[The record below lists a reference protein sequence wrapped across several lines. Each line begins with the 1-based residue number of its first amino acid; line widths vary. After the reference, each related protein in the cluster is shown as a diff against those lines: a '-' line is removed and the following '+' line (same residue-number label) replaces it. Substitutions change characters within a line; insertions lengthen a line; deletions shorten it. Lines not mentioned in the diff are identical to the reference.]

1 MTFNDLHQQPCPL
14 LLANVWDASSAQ
26 AAEQAGYAAL
36 GTSSAAIAAQFGYA
50 DGEAMPF
57 AHLLFMVERIRAVS
71 DLPLSVD
78 LEAGYGRSAE
88 EIAQNIQQLIALGV
102 VGINLEDS
110 QVVNGIRSLV
120 DPLLFARQLQTLVSL
135 LPAGFFF
142 NIRTDTFLLGV
153 DAALQETLRR
163 GELYADHGANGLFV
177 PGVKEDTD
185 IITIAGQVALPLNV
199 MAVPGLADIAALSS
213 WGVRRI
219 STGNFLHQ
227 AIQAR
232 LKTLLSGIQRK
243 QVFEEIFCDE
253 NQ

>member
-1 MTFNDLHQQPCPL
+1 MTFNDLHHQTRPL
-14 LLANVWDASSAQ
+14 LLANVWDATSAQ
-26 AAEQAGYAAL
+26 AAELAGYAAL

-50 DGEAMPF
+50 DGQAMPF
-57 AHLLFMVERIRAVS
+57 AHLLFIVGRIRAVS

-110 QVVNGIRSLV
+110 QVINGTRSLV
-120 DPLLFARQLQTLVSL
+120 DPILFARQLQTLVNL
-135 LPAGFFF
+135 VPAGFFF

-153 DAALQETLRR
+153 ENARQETLRR
-163 GELYADHGANGLFV
+163 GVLYADHGANGLFV
-177 PGVKEDTD
+177 PGVTQRTD
-185 IITIAGQVALPLNV
+185 IITIAGHVALPLNV
-199 MAVPGLADIAALSS
+199 MVVPGLADMAELAS

-232 LKTLLSGIQRK
+232 LKTLLSGIQQK
-243 QVFEEIFCDE
+243 QAFEEIFCDE

>member
-1 MTFNDLHQQPCPL
+1 MTFSDLHQQPCPL

-57 AHLLFMVERIRAVS
+57 AHLLFIVERIRAVS

-110 QVVNGIRSLV
+110 QVVNGRRSLV
-120 DPLLFARQLQTLVSL
+120 DPLLFARQFLVGL
-135 LPAGFFF
+135 LPVGFFF

-153 DAALQETLRR
+153 DDALQETLWR

-177 PGVKEDTD
+177 PGVKQDTD

-199 MAVPGLADIAALSS
+199 MAVPGLADIAALSR

-232 LKTLLSGIQRK
+232 LKTLLSGIQQK

>member
-1 MTFNDLHQQPCPL
+1 MTFSDLHQQPCPL

-57 AHLLFMVERIRAVS
+57 AHLLFIVERIRAVS

-110 QVVNGIRSLV
+110 QVVNGRRSLV
-120 DPLLFARQLQTLVSL
+120 DPLLFARQFLVGL
-135 LPAGFFF
+135 LPVGFFF

-153 DAALQETLRR
+153 DDALQETLWR

-177 PGVKEDTD
+177 PGVKQDTD

-199 MAVPGLADIAALSS
+199 MAVPGLADIAALSR